1 MPTVN
6 AYFTA
11 TVMLIE
17 KHYIVAIINTAQSL
31 PTSGLPSQNVICN
44 SFIIG
49 RMIHFSKN
57 P

>member
-31 PTSGLPSQNVICN
+31 PTSGLPK
-44 SFIIG
+44 
-49 RMIHFSKN
+49 RDM
-57 P
+57 